1 MKGFTSVD
9 VQVSRIEE
17 MLGPALPAK
26 IFFRNIPRRNS
37 RSTSTGWRPTS
48 INLKRESSLPAI
60 IHGYSAPIAT

>member
-26 IFFRNIPRRNS
+26 NLFREYSEAEFKEHEHWLAPNFYQPE
-37 RSTSTGWRPTS
+37 TGKLVASNHSW
-48 INLKRESSLPAI
+48 L
-60 IHGYSAPIAT
+60 